1 MALGAPTAISDNEKV
16 LNAKVQIVEISPESP
31 AQEAGLIAGDTVL
44 NIKSELESKD
54 INKTKDVQ
62 EFTDLH
68 KGEEIILTIQRGEE
82 IFETSVVPRISQPNG
97 EGAIGIGLIRTAI
110 ISYAWYKAP
119 IQGILATGNLTLA
132 ILNGWFRVLSGG
144 LSGAQ
149 VVGPVGILSLFN
161 QMSKLGVVYFI
172 QFIAI
177 IAIQLGLFNL
187 LPIPAL
193 DGGKV
198 LFLAIEKFRGKA
210 INPEIEQK
218 ITASFFFLLII
229 LMIWITIK
237 DIIRIF

>member
-1 MALGAPTAISDNEKV
+1 
-16 LNAKVQIVEISPESP
+16 
-31 AQEAGLIAGDTVL
+31 
-44 NIKSELESKD
+44 
-54 INKTKDVQ
+54 
-62 EFTDLH
+62 
-68 KGEEIILTIQRGEE
+68 
-82 IFETSVVPRISQPNG
+82 RISQPNG